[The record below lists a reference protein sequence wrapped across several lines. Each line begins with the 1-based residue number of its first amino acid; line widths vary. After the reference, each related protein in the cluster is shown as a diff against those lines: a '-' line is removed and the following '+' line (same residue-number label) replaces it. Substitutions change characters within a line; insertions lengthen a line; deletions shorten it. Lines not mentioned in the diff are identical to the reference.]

1 MIELLRTNNLVF
13 ISWLRAYL
21 GDARIPVVV
30 LDSHASILE
39 GSAIAIEFGPTP
51 ISSGDEIRLAAPT
64 NIWGRALDDVRL
76 LASVEP
82 GDPIALES
90 VDE

>member
-1 MIELLRTNNLVF
+1 MAPRGPVKSGLLPMIELLRTNNLVF

-39 GSAIAIEFGPTP
+39 GSAIAIPRRVMV
-51 ISSGDEIRLAAPT
+51 GDDDL
-64 NIWGRALDDVRL
+64 NRAKWLLRQAGEELDD
-76 LASVEP
+76 
-82 GDPIALES
+82 D
-90 VDE
+90 